1 MMSFLKTEC
10 RAVAKMI
17 STLAIFNK
25 FQWETQHSF
34 HYWWN

>member
-17 STLAIFNK
+17 STLA
-25 FQWETQHSF
+25 TSF
-34 HYWWN
+34 SGRHNILFIIGGTN